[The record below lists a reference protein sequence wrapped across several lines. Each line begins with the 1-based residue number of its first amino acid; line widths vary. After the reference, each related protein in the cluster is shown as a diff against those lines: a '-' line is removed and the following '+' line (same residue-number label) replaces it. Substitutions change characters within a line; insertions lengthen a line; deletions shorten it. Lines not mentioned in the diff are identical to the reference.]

1 MKRLMTTTVLDKILD
16 GKIQISDLGLSVDEQ
31 IQLGKELEQRK
42 ATREENG
49 VVDNRVFLQEVGS
62 EFDIN
67 NCDFNASVLT
77 ETQK

>member
-1 MKRLMTTTVLDKILD
+1 MTTTVLDKILD

>member
-1 MKRLMTTTVLDKILD
+1 MKKLMTTTVLDKILD
-16 GKIQISDLGLSVDEQ
+16 GKIQISDLDLSVDEQ

-67 NCDFNASVLT
+67 CKDTNSRMLT
-77 ETQK
+77 EN